1 MEDQVSYLEDE
12 KLKLTKSYEKQ
23 LEEKSSS
30 ATQAATELVE
40 LKKTYE
46 GYEDQLKNLQ
56 VWVLKLYGLL

>member
-30 ATQAATELVE
+30 VTQAATELVE

-56 VWVLKLYGLL
+56 V